1 VTAGGSFR
9 CVPSPEPVD
18 EKDLL
23 LETLRGQR
31 DHVLGMLDGLSEG
44 DLRRPVLPSGW
55 SCLGLVHHLAVDV
68 ERFWFRAVL
77 AGEQVELHSGDGG
90 WRQADGLPAESVLA
104 LYREEARRSDAI
116 VEAHG
121 LDDGPAWWPVELF
134 PELPVRDVRR
144 VLLAVITETAT
155 HAGHLD
161 AVRELIDG
169 RTWLVLTD

>member
-1 VTAGGSFR
+1 MPR
-9 CVPSPEPVD
+9 PEVVD

-23 LETLRGQR
+23 LATLGGQR
-31 DHVLGMLDGLSEG
+31 NHILGILEGLSEH

-68 ERFWFRAVL
+68 ERFWFRAVM

-90 WRQADGLPAESVLA
+90 WRVPADVPAPAVLD
-104 LYREEARRSDAI
+104 LYRDEVRRSDA
-116 VEAHG
+116 VAEQRTLEA
-121 LDDGPAWWPVELF
+121 GPAWWPIELF
-134 PELPVRDVRR
+134 PDLPVRDLRR

-169 RTWLVLTD
+169 RAWLVLT

>member
-1 VTAGGSFR
+1 M
-9 CVPSPEPVD
+9 PLPEVVD

-23 LETLRGQR
+23 LATLGGQR
-31 DHVLGMLDGLSEG
+31 NHILGILEGLSEH

-55 SCLGLVHHLAVDV
+55 SCIELVHHLAVDV

-77 AGEQVELHSGDGG
+77 AGEHVELYSGDGG
-90 WRQADGLPAESVLA
+90 WRVPEDMSALAVLD
-104 LYREEARRSDAI
+104 LYRDEVRRSDA
-116 VEAHG
+116 VAEQRTLEA
-121 LDDGPAWWPVELF
+121 GPAWWPIELF
-134 PELPVRDVRR
+134 PDLPVRDLRR

-169 RTWLVLTD
+169 RAWLVLT